1 MSRLKTLVRNQD
13 GIPPLRGG
21 HSLCQ
26 GCGVPLVVRT
36 VLSTITQPVIVVNA
50 TGCLEVATTRYPTT
64 AWNVPW
70 LHVAFENAAAVASGV
85 ESAQRALRRRHA
97 LPADEEVAVVVF
109 AGDGGTYDI
118 GLQALSGA
126 LERGHRFLFVCY
138 DNEAYM
144 NTGVQRSGATP
155 FAASTTTSPAGS
167 RELGQGA
174 AAEGHDGHRRRP
186 PRPVRRSGRRDPL
199 ARPERQGRA
208 RCRRAG
214 PGLPQRAHRLPRRLG
229 ARAAA
234 LRPGDRHRRG
244 LPLLAALRGGRREL
258 SPDPCAREARAGRG
272 LARAPGTLRAS
283 PPARQRAVVDEI
295 QAQVEATGRR
305 SSNAAVDGDTARRT
319 AVPVGGARR
328 TPARRHR
335 PQGGCGRRG
344 EGRRCRRSAC
354 SSSPSWR
361 ERSSRSARSSR
372 RPSTAGGSD
381 CRTA

>member
-13 GIPPLRGG
+13 GVPPLRGG

-36 VLSTITQPVIVVNA
+36 VLSTITQPVVVVNA

-174 AAEGHDGHRRRP
+174 AAQGHDGDRRRP
-186 PRPVRRSGRRDPL
+186 PRPLRRAGGRDAL

-208 RCRRAG
+208 RRRRARAC
-214 PGLPQRAHRLPRRLG
+214 LPERAHRLPRRLG
-229 ARAAA
+229 PRAAA
-234 LRPGDRHRRG
+234 LRAGDRHRGR
-244 LPLLAALRGGRREL
+244 LPLLAAVRGRRREL
-258 SPDPCAREARAGRG
+258 PPDVRARRRSCRSRTGSRSRGASRTCCARRTRPSST
-272 LARAPGTLRAS
+272 RSRRRS
-283 PPARQRAVVDEI
+283 RR
-295 QAQVEATGRR
+295 TGRR
-305 SSNAAVDGDTARRT
+305 SSSAAATRSR
-319 AVPVGGARR
+319 AVPAGRNGRASADRRSRRCSAGGGSRLERVGHG
-328 TPARRHR
+328 T
-335 PQGGCGRRG
+335 RRG
-344 EGRRCRRSAC
+344 RALGA
-354 SSSPSWR
+354 
-361 ERSSRSARSSR
+361 
-372 RPSTAGGSD
+372 
-381 CRTA
+381 